1 MNFLHNY
8 HPGSLLISFG
18 LIHIYWYGFFIIIG
32 IILGLALSL
41 KLAEYYEIKKDD
53 LIDLAFYLILGGIAG
68 ARIYDVFLSWDYYQ
82 NHLWDIFKIW
92 QGGLAIHG
100 AIILGAIIIF
110 YFSKKKKI
118 NFWLLAFLITPSLA
132 LAQAIGRWGNYFNQ
146 ELFGRPTNLPWG
158 IPIDV
163 YHRPLEYIDKIY
175 FHPTFLYE
183 SLGDFLIFIILIA
196 AHILIIQKKQKGAEQ
211 KELTENYIAGFTIYG
226 FLYSLL
232 RFSLEF
238 IRIDKA
244 PVLFNLRWPQIFS
257 LAVMGIVTIFI
268 FKKVWYN
275 KFNVKLKYQNEK

>member
-1 MNFLHNY
+1 MNFLHTY
-8 HPGSLLISFG
+8 HPGPLLISFG
-18 LIHIYWYGFFIIIG
+18 PIHIYWYGFFIIIG

-41 KLAEYYEIKKDD
+41 KLADYYVIKKDD
-53 LIDLAFYLILGGIAG
+53 LVDLAFYLILGGIIG
-68 ARIYDVFLSWDYYQ
+68 ARIYEIFLSWGYYQ
-82 NHLWDIFKIW
+82 NNLLAIFKIW

-100 AIILGAIIIF
+100 AIILGTVIVF
-110 YFSKKKKI
+110 YFSQKKKI

-163 YHRPLEYIDKIY
+163 YHRPLEYIGNIY

-183 SLGDFLIFIILIA
+183 AGGDFLIFIILIV
-196 AHILIIQKKQKGAEQ
+196 AHISIIRKKPKDAER
-211 KELTENYIAGFTIYG
+211 KELTDNYIAGFMVYV

-232 RFSLEF
+232 RFGLEF

-244 PVLFNLRWPQIFS
+244 PMLFNLRWPQIFS
-257 LAVMGIVTIFI
+257 LAVMGTVMVFI
-268 FKKVWYN
+268 LKKVWYN
-275 KFNVKLKYQNEK
+275 KYRN